1 MIRQYLFCLTYV
13 ILWVFQI
20 LVLENSM
27 RIRTI
32 YFKVMDMEQSITF
45 WEKLLELSPN
55 RKSEKWTEFSIGGVR
70 IGLLLNDF
78 GDELVGSASVPVFEF
93 DAPSLPA
100 FLDRAKSLGATVVM
114 QLNDAMTSVVLA
126 SPDGHEFEVCTRHD

>member
-1 MIRQYLFCLTYV
+1 
-13 ILWVFQI
+13 
-20 LVLENSM
+20 M

-32 YFKVMDMEQSITF
+32 YFKVMDMERSITF

-55 RKSEKWTEFSIGGVR
+55 RKSEKWAEFSIGGVR
-70 IGLLLNDF
+70 LGLLLNDF

-93 DAPSLPA
+93 DASSLPA

-126 SPDGHEFEVCTRHD
+126 SPDGHEFEVCTCHD

>member
-1 MIRQYLFCLTYV
+1 MTRQYLFCLTYV

-32 YFKVMDMEQSITF
+32 YFKVMDMERSITF

-55 RKSEKWTEFSIGGVR
+55 RKSEKWAEFSIGGVR
-70 IGLLLNDF
+70 LGLLLNDF

-93 DAPSLPA
+93 DASSLPA

-126 SPDGHEFEVCTRHD
+126 SPDGHEFEVCTCHD